1 MIDTELEEYY
11 RHLFV
16 SDVPLLDVRAPVEFV
31 RGAFPM
37 ATNLP
42 LLNDEERSEVGS
54 CYKIFGQEA
63 AIELGHTLISGD
75 IKSARIEQWRDYLQK
90 HPDAHLYCFRGG
102 LRSRTTQQWLAEQ
115 GLHVPLIPG
124 GYKAMRTFLLKQF
137 ETLTN
142 KREVFVLGGYT
153 GVGKTTVINQLRGG
167 VDLEGY
173 AKHRGSSFGQR
184 AEAQPSQ
191 INFENALAVD
201 VLKKNHQN
209 CRSFVF
215 EDEGRIIGRCA
226 VPLELLSK
234 IRSAPMVLLR
244 AEFSERVNAIYQ
256 EYVCG
261 INNGILLHGP
271 EAENKQALY
280 LLGSLQKIKKRLG
293 GSAHDRIEHLMRSA
307 LAEDALS
314 SDGRGGKLFHEQ
326 WIADLLT
333 HYYDKMYDYQLSQ
346 KQNKVVFCGN
356 YAEVLAW
363 FEVNGN

>member
-1 MIDTELEEYY
+1 MIDTGLERYY
-11 RHLFV
+11 RPLFV
-16 SDVPLLDVRAPVEFV
+16 NDVPLLDVRAPIEFA
-31 RGAFPM
+31 RGAFPT

-42 LLNDEERSEVGS
+42 LLNDQERSEVGC
-54 CYKIFGQEA
+54 CYKALGQDA

-75 IKSARIEQWRDYLQK
+75 IKSARIEQWRYYLQK
-90 HPDAHLYCFRGG
+90 HPEAHLYCFRGG
-102 LRSRTTQQWLAEQ
+102 LRSRITRQWLAEQ
-115 GLHVPLIPG
+115 GVHVPLIPG

-137 ETLTN
+137 EALVN

-184 AEAQPSQ
+184 DEAQPSQ

-201 VLKKNHQN
+201 LLKKQN
-209 CRSFVF
+209 KTCRALVF

-244 AEFSERVNAIYQ
+244 AEFGERVNAIYQ

-261 INNGILLHGP
+261 IDNRIVLHDP

-280 LLGSLQKIKKRLG
+280 LLGSLQKISKRLG
-293 GSAHDRIEHLMRSA
+293 GSAYARIEGLMRAA

-333 HYYDKMYDYQLSQ
+333 NYYDKMYDYQLSQ
-346 KQNKVVFCGN
+346 KQNTRVFCGN

-363 FEVNGN
+363 FEANN